1 MLIILNDHHINS
13 TNYFCKVILQATLKI
28 IATLF
33 TILSWEEEDVNREK
47 HGQVS
52 EEAVTET
59 RVLFIKTTSLKS
71 SKLCLKRQ
79 ALFFKIDVVSMNR
92 TLSDCSILL

>member
-1 MLIILNDHHINS
+1 MYIILNNHHINS
-13 TNYFCKVILQATLKI
+13 KTYFCKVILQATLKI
-28 IATLF
+28 IVTLF
-33 TILSWEEEDVNREK
+33 TILSWELENVNREK

-59 RVLFIKTTSLKS
+59 RVLFIKTTSLRS
-71 SKLCLKRQ
+71 SKLGLKRQ
-79 ALFFKIDVVSMNR
+79 TRFCKIDVVSMNR